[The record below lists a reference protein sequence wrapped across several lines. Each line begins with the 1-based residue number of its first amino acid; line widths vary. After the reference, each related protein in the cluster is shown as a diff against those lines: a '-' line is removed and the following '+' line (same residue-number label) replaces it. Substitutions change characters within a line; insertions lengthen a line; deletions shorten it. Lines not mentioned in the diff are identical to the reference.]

1 MGNFIINISTMQA
14 NKSFR
19 KIMFPVFSYINEILI
34 KLLNLCPPVLRKL
47 VFKIILKKFGKNSFI
62 DYNFYFRY
70 PRKIEIGNDVEINR
84 GFQVYPS
91 FLTKDAYIKIGN
103 NVVIAPNVHLYGT
116 GQDPNNITKDIASS
130 IIIGDQS
137 YIGADS
143 IIRYGVRI
151 GDGSIIGAG
160 SVVVSDVMKG
170 STVAGNPARII
181 KKSR

>member
-1 MGNFIINISTMQA
+1 MRA
-14 NKSFR
+14 NQSF
-19 KIMFPVFSYINEILI
+19 KKMLFPTFSYFNEILI
-34 KLLNLCPPVLRKL
+34 NLLNLFPPLLRRLVL
-47 VFKIILKKFGKNSFI
+47 KIILKKYGKNSFI

-91 FLTKDAYIKIGN
+91 FLTKDAYVKIGN
-103 NVVIAPNVHLYGT
+103 NVVIAPNVHLYGA
-116 GQDPNNITKDIASS
+116 GQDPSNITKDIARN

-151 GDGSIIGAG
+151 GDGSIVGAG